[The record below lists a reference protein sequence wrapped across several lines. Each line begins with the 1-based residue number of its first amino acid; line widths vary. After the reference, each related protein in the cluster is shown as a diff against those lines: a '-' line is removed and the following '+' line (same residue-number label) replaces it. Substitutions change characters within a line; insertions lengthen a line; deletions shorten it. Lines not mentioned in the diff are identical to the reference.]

1 LLLVLFQQLDLQR
14 KLIQPLRRHHVM
26 PRTFRLQRMVQTWA
40 AMQRRLA
47 GGDKHHFLTRF
58 GGFIFDS

>member
-1 LLLVLFQQLDLQR
+1 
-14 KLIQPLRRHHVM
+14 VM